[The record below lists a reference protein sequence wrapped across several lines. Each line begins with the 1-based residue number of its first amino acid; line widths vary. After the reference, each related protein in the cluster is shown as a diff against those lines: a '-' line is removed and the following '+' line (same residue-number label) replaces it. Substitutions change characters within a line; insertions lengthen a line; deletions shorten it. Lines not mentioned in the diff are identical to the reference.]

1 MFDAMKFKKKY
12 PFILEFVN
20 DSATINMLAK
30 SKNFDNFYEK
40 SQKNMRDIVKM
51 LSRLYSKEI
60 VSGLMKEMIT
70 SQDSYKVENYHHRL
84 VENLNNIIFI
94 LDYINEDI
102 SVFAGLDPKIV
113 INNPM
118 YKDDICKYLF
128 NKYYLESV
136 IINNRDLK
144 DIFYD
149 SSLSTKINIL
159 VELKRNKINDYKI
172 VIEELSKTSDV
183 NIERIFEKE
192 IPDGLCSEELKSSFD
207 FNRKTRDYY
216 AKFLDYYLRNS
227 TDGDKQVINHLLEA
241 GNYELIRDIC
251 HIGNRGSF
259 PTRET
264 FNNFGRR
271 YLNKEEDYQKDA
283 ISVCRDDS
291 YMMSQVLY
299 TYFAGIEILK
309 DSYYKSIDR
318 NQNNPSFQ
326 QISKDYKIV
335 LDILRCCRERNWKD
349 LTLEEQETII
359 EYLKSNSSESLKRT
373 VEELN
378 QKITKLLLDDYSKAI
393 NGANSIIEKAKNT
406 EVEDSLGVSHQ
417 IPLYELKDEEP
428 FTFLIT
434 VMKRDARKWSN
445 LYGRPQH
452 EVTIDDPSKFEE
464 DLPNGSEIISTSMI
478 NQNWIEN
485 FLGPHPDL
493 MYIFSDVSPEKIVG
507 ISCTDGGFAPRIK
520 DIDELFLQDAESPE
534 EFMWSTRNHRSFTGD
549 GNYNEIAIER
559 KDVRPTA
566 ILCFD
571 KVNDDAI
578 RHAEYFGI
586 PIIIINTKTYYAL
599 KNFIPEEK
607 EDKYVY

>member
-1 MFDAMKFKKKY
+1 MFDAMKFRKKY
-12 PFILEFVN
+12 PFVLEFIN
-20 DSATINMLAK
+20 DPVTINMLAK
-30 SKNFDNFYEK
+30 SKTFDSFYEK
-40 SQKNMRDIVKM
+40 SQKNMKDIVKM

-60 VSGLMKEMIT
+60 VSGLMKEMIA
-70 SQDSYKVENYHHRL
+70 SQDSYMIENYHHRL
-84 VENLNNIIFI
+84 VENINNIVFI

-102 SVFAGLDPKIV
+102 SIFAKPDPKIV
-113 INNPM
+113 INNHM
-118 YKDDICKYLF
+118 YKDNICKFLF

-136 IINNRDLK
+136 VINNHDLK
-144 DIFYD
+144 DIFYN
-149 SSLSTKINIL
+149 SSLSAKINIL
-159 VELKRNKINDYKI
+159 IELKRNKINDYKI
-172 VIEELSKTSDV
+172 VIEELLKTSDV
-183 NIERIFEKE
+183 NIEHIFEKE

-207 FNRKTRDYY
+207 FNRETRDYY

-227 TDGDKQVINHLLEA
+227 TDGDKQVIKHLLEA
-241 GNYELIRDIC
+241 GNYELIKDIC
-251 HIGNRGSF
+251 CIGNRGSF
-259 PTRET
+259 PIRET
-264 FNNFGRR
+264 FDNFGRR
-271 YLNKEEDYQKDA
+271 YLNKEEDYQKDT

-291 YMMSQVLY
+291 YMMSQILY
-299 TYFAGIEILK
+299 TYFAGIKILK

-326 QISKDYKIV
+326 QISKDYKTI
-335 LDILRCCRERNWKD
+335 LAILRCCRERNWKD
-349 LTLEEQETII
+349 LTFEEQETII
-359 EYLKSNSSESLKRT
+359 EYLKSNNSESLKRT
-373 VEELN
+373 VDELN
-378 QKITKLLLDDYSKAI
+378 QKITRLLLEDYSKTI
-393 NGANSIIEKAKNT
+393 NEANSIIEKAKNT
-406 EVEDSLGVSHQ
+406 EVEDSLGEMHQ
-417 IPLYELKDEEP
+417 VQLYELKDEEP

-434 VMKRDARKWSN
+434 AMKRGARKWSN

-478 NQNWIEN
+478 DQNWIEN

-493 MYIFSDVSPEKIVG
+493 MYVFSDISPEKIVG

-520 DIDELFLQDAESPE
+520 EIDELFLQAAESPK
-534 EFMWSTRNHRSFTGD
+534 EFMWSTRNHRSFAGT

-559 KDVRPTA
+559 KDIRPTA

-599 KNFIPEEK
+599 KNFMPEEK